1 MRLLYLD
8 WPHLPLRLELA
19 RHPIDSELIV
29 LGGHPWEPGAVLDC
43 NTAAARLGVRRGQ
56 PLGSAHNLVP
66 EAVFLPADPDMYRNS
81 FEAALEALG
90 EFTPGIEGKVDPA
103 RAAFGQAFL
112 GIEGLARL
120 WGDEPVLVRRIV
132 AAMAPRLPGVP
143 RAGIGNT
150 RFGAQIAAVT
160 GGGSATSSGSAAAL
174 KSAAARGGG
183 TLPSFGVIPVGGI
196 EAEAAFL
203 APLSIG
209 LLPADPEIRDRL
221 RLFGLTRIGEFAALD
236 RSAVLARFGMP
247 GGELHDLARGLDGR
261 PLRPR
266 RPVEHL
272 RADAELEPPVE
283 ELEALRFV
291 LHHLCGALCEQLSAR
306 GAGAARASL
315 VLTLEGA
322 DPVRYDQALP
332 EPAAAP
338 DLLERLLMARL
349 EAAPPQA
356 PVERLLLQLDG
367 TAPAPGQQL
376 GLFTPQL
383 ARAARLD
390 WQLASL
396 AIRFGPDRLL
406 QARVRDPEAALP
418 EERFEWYPAGPVT
431 AAVT

>member
-1 MRLLYLD
+1 
-8 WPHLPLRLELA
+8 
-19 RHPIDSELIV
+19 
-29 LGGHPWEPGAVLDC
+29 
-43 NTAAARLGVRRGQ
+43 
-56 PLGSAHNLVP
+56 
-66 EAVFLPADPDMYRNS
+66 
-81 FEAALEALG
+81 
-90 EFTPGIEGKVDPA
+90 
-103 RAAFGQAFL
+103 
-112 GIEGLARL
+112 
-120 WGDEPVLVRRIV
+120 
-132 AAMAPRLPGVP
+132 
-143 RAGIGNT
+143 
-150 RFGAQIAAVT
+150 
-160 GGGSATSSGSAAAL
+160 
-174 KSAAARGGG
+174 
-183 TLPSFGVIPVGGI
+183 VGGV

-236 RSAVLARFGMP
+236 RSAVLARFGAT

-315 VLTLEGA
+315 VLTLEAA

-367 TAPAPGQQL
+367 TAPAAGQQL

-406 QARVRDPEAALP
+406 QARLRDPEAALP
-418 EERFEWYPAGPVT
+418 EERFEWRPAGPVT
-431 AAVT
+431 AVAS

>member
-43 NTAAARLGVRRGQ
+43 TTAAARLGVRRAQ

-66 EAVFLPADPDMYRNS
+66 EAVFLPADPDAYRS
-81 FEAALEALG
+81 AFEAALEVLG
-90 EFTPGIEGKVDPA
+90 DFSPAIEGEGEPA
-103 RAAFGQAFL
+103 DAAFGQVFL

-120 WGDEPVLVRRIV
+120 WGDEPVLVERIV
-132 AAMAPRLPGVP
+132 AAMAPRLPGAP

-150 RFGAQIAAVT
+150 RFGAQVAAVT
-160 GGGSATSSGSAAAL
+160 GGV
-174 KSAAARGGG
+174 SAAARGSTAARSDGPPPPPLAAIPIGG
-183 TLPSFGVIPVGGI
+183 V
-196 EAEAAFL
+196 EAESAFL

-209 LLPADPEIRDRL
+209 LLPADPVTRDRL

-236 RSAVLARFGMP
+236 RSAVLARFGAT

-315 VLTLEGA
+315 VLSLEGA

-332 EPAAAP
+332 EPAAAA

-349 EAAPPQA
+349 EQAPPQH

-367 TAPAPGQQL
+367 AAPAAGQQL

-406 QARVRDPEAALP
+406 QARLGDPEAALA
-418 EERFEWYPAGPVT
+418 EKRFEWHPAGPISV
-431 AAVT
+431 AVS